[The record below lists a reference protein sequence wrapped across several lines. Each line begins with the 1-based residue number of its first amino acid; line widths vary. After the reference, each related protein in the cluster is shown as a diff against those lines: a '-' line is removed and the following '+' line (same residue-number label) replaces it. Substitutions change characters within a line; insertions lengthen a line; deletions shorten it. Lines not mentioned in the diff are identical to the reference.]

1 MEEFGIKLKVVEISA
16 DVWDSDDAIP
26 KDQLSVLLSA
36 AIDDFY
42 WDSNKRNAD
51 ALIAL
56 TGKYLDY
63 EGMAFRDSPA
73 KP

>member
-1 MEEFGIKLKVVEISA
+1 MMLFQKINLVYYS
-16 DVWDSDDAIP
+16 
-26 KDQLSVLLSA
+26 SA

-56 TGKYLDY
+56 TGKYPDY
-63 EGMAFRDSPA
+63 EGIAFRDSPA